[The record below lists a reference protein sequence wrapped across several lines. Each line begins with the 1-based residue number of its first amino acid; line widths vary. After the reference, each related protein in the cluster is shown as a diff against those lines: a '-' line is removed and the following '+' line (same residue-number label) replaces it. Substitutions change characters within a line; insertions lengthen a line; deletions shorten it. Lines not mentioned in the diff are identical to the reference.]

1 MVNSY
6 AIYWKEISSIVWLL
20 SKLKEFFKLENR
32 VQFYKT
38 YMYIQPHI
46 DYCSIVWGGTSHSNL
61 NRINRSQKR
70 AIKIILDYE
79 YTDIASSMNELKILN
94 IFEIIFLRKAK
105 QNSCIKFQ
113 NISPHLI
120 LMKCSPSEQ

>member
-1 MVNSY
+1 
-6 AIYWKEISSIVWLL
+6 
-20 SKLKEFFKLENR
+20 
-32 VQFYKT
+32 
-38 YMYIQPHI
+38 MYIQPHI

-61 NRINRSQKR
+61 NRINRLQKR

-94 IFEIIFLRKAK
+94 IFEIIFLRKA
-105 QNSCIKFQ
+105 NSFIKFQ